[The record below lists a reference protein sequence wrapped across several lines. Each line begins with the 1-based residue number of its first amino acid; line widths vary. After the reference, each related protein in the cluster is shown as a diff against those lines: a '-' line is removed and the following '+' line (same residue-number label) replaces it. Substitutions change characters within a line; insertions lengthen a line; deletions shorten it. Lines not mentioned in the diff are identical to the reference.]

1 MERIPTVLVLAT
13 MDTKAE
19 QVAYLQACLEAAHVD
34 TLLMDVGIMGK
45 SPLSVDVSQDEVA
58 RAAGYDLADVQ
69 NLRHEGKAGGI
80 MVAGATLRAQDLY
93 REGRI
98 DAIIGLGGS
107 VGTDIGS
114 AVMRSF
120 PIGFPKVMISTL
132 ASHDVRPFVGTKDI
146 LMLPTI
152 CDLSGINRILQ
163 KVLKNGALAVAGMAK
178 QGPQESDTLK
188 PLAFIG
194 TLGTTEPCALKVKE
208 TLEAKGMEVIIFHTT
223 GIGGQAMEEMV
234 RQGEAEIV
242 VEISLQELVGNLF
255 GGDYDAGPD
264 RVSAALQK
272 GIPTLLVPGCTD
284 IIVSGPLLTTE
295 KHFPNRQYHA
305 HNAAITAVRTNHKE
319 TEIVAR
325 ALAKLCNEA
334 KGPRAIA
341 VPLGGLSGFDRPGG
355 PLYDPE
361 APKIMAEILKKDL
374 DAQTALHVS
383 PHHINDPEFGALLV
397 GIVQAWMKGSKNK

>member
-1 MERIPTVLVLAT
+1 
-13 MDTKAE
+13 MDTKAD
-19 QVAYLQACLEAAHVD
+19 QVVYLQGCLPEARVNA
-34 TLLMDVGIMGK
+34 LLMDVGIMGK
-45 SPLSVDVSQDEVA
+45 SPIPVTVSQDEVA
-58 RAAGYDLADVQ
+58 RAAGYALSDVQ
-69 NLRHEGKAGGI
+69 NLRHEGKAGEI
-80 MVAGATLRAQDLY
+80 MIAGATRRVKELY
-93 REGRI
+93 QEGRI

-107 VGTDIGS
+107 VGTSICS
-114 AVMRSF
+114 AVMRSL

-152 CDLSGINRILQ
+152 CDLSGINRILK
-163 KVLKNGALAVAGMAK
+163 KVLRNGALAVAGMAR
-178 QGPQESDTLK
+178 QGLQEDGALK

-208 TLEAKGMEVIIFHTT
+208 ALEAKGMEVIIFHTT

-234 RQGEAEIV
+234 RQGEAKIV
-242 VEISLQELVGNLF
+242 VEISLQELVSNLF

-264 RVSAALQK
+264 RASAALQR
-272 GIPTLLVPGCTD
+272 GVPTLLVPGCTD
-284 IIVSGPLLTTE
+284 LIVSGPLSTTE
-295 KHFPNRQYHA
+295 KHFPNRQCHA
-305 HNAAITAVRTNHKE
+305 HNAAITAVRTDHKE
-319 TEIVAR
+319 AEILAR

-361 APKIMAEILKKDL
+361 APKIMVEVLKKEL
-374 DAQTALHVS
+374 DGQTALHVS
-383 PHHINDPEFGALLV
+383 PHHITDPEFGALLV
-397 GIVQAWMKGSKNK
+397 GIVQDWLQ

>member
-1 MERIPTVLVLAT
+1 MQRIPTVLVLAT
-13 MDTKAE
+13 MDTKAD
-19 QVAYLQACLEAAHVD
+19 QVAYLQTCLEEASVHV
-34 TLLMDVGIMGK
+34 LLMDVGIMAK
-45 SPLSVDVSQDEVA
+45 SPLPVAVSQDEVA

-69 NLRHEGKAGGI
+69 SLRHEGKAGAI
-80 MVAGATLRAQDLY
+80 MIAGATLRAQDLY
-93 REGRI
+93 QEGRI

-107 VGTDIGS
+107 VGTDIGT

-146 LMLPTI
+146 LMLPTV
-152 CDLSGINRILQ
+152 CDLSGINRITQ

-178 QGPQESDTLK
+178 QGPQKEGALK

-194 TLGTTEPCALKVKE
+194 TLGTTEPCAFKVRE
-208 TLEAKGMEVIIFHTT
+208 LLEAKGREVIIFHTT
-223 GIGGQAMEEMV
+223 GIGGQAMEEMI
-234 RQGEAEIV
+234 RRGEAEIV
-242 VEISLQELVGNLF
+242 VEISLQELVSHLF

-264 RVSAALQK
+264 RASAALQR

-284 IIVSGPLLTTE
+284 IIVSGPLLTTQ
-295 KHFPNRQYHA
+295 KNFPNRQCHA
-305 HNAAITAVRTNHKE
+305 HNAAITAVRTDHKE
-319 TEIVAR
+319 METLAR

-334 KGPRAIA
+334 TGPRVIA
-341 VPLGGLSGFDRPGG
+341 VPLGGLSGFDSPGG

-361 APKIMAEILKKDL
+361 GPKIMVETLKREL

-383 PHHINDPEFGALLV
+383 PHHIRDPEFGALAASL
-397 GIVQAWMKGSKNK
+397 VQAWL